1 METNL
6 QTQPRLT
13 GDNYSRAKAAILKY
27 VMLRGQ
33 FTIPEIVELTG
44 FSTTSIAKYVNT
56 MKEEGLI
63 SILSYKESNE
73 KGRRAIIY
81 GIQHDSCFFLGVEV
95 RAFELNIGLMNFL
108 GEIVESRHIPEF
120 TYENTR
126 ENLEQ
131 ACDYVSDFLSSLS
144 DIPSDKIKAACISLS
159 GRVNS
164 RLGTSASLYNLEEL
178 RDSSLAEMLSE
189 KFRMPFFVEND
200 TKAMAM
206 AEYMANGSEGW
217 KDVLYVNISWGLGL
231 GIILNGEL
239 YYGKDGYSGEM
250 GHMYSYNNNILCHC
264 GKKGCMET
272 EVSARAIQR
281 KLTER
286 IRNGEASILSG
297 KIKRGETVTADDI
310 ISATEKEDSLCIELV
325 SSTGTELGKQL
336 AGLINLFNP
345 EAIIIGG
352 KLSKVSPFY
361 FLQYVSLAIKQYSLK
376 LISKNVPVLTS
387 RLGDL
392 AGITGTCMIARDR
405 SFFN

>member
-1 METNL
+1 METN
-6 QTQPRLT
+6 TKTKIT

-44 FSTTSIAKYVNT
+44 LSTTSVAKYVST

-95 RAFELNIGLMNFL
+95 RAFELNIGLMNFT
-108 GEIVESRHIPEF
+108 GEIVKSVHIPDF

-131 ACDYVSDFLSSLS
+131 VCDCITDFLKSLS
-144 DIPSDKIKAACISLS
+144 DTQADKIKAACISLS

-164 RLGTSASLYNLEEL
+164 KLGTSASLYNLEEI

-189 KFRMPFFVEND
+189 KFRIPFYVEND
-200 TKAMAM
+200 TKAMAL
-206 AEYMANGSEGW
+206 AEYMTNGSEGW
-217 KDVLYVNISWGLGL
+217 KDMLYINISWGLGL

-250 GHMYSYNNNILCHC
+250 GHMYCYNNNILCHC
-264 GKKGCMET
+264 GKKGCM
-272 EVSARAIQR
+272 
-281 KLTER
+281 
-286 IRNGEASILSG
+286 
-297 KIKRGETVTADDI
+297 
-310 ISATEKEDSLCIELV
+310 
-325 SSTGTELGKQL
+325 
-336 AGLINLFNP
+336 
-345 EAIIIGG
+345 
-352 KLSKVSPFY
+352 
-361 FLQYVSLAIKQYSLK
+361 
-376 LISKNVPVLTS
+376 
-387 RLGDL
+387 
-392 AGITGTCMIARDR
+392 
-405 SFFN
+405 